1 MFFVMDGLNGKR
13 ATPKLKESMANRKQ
27 KQDSEEESD
36 CPDLEYNYGDTD
48 THLSEMSELYSYSE
62 LDEYQY
68 NIQEFEKMITSLN
81 LNSSWLNLTFEDKHV
96 FMSKLLDNL
105 EVSDKTKRMNA
116 ARCVL
121 YLTQGCWAEC
131 QSDKDQQLNTK
142 ENVLFLY
149 KYGIYNIFIE
159 LLNIEIEPSAQI
171 HRKSQIN
178 CTDSTNLRIIF
189 NVLYT
194 FIEVLRISEFE
205 PGVEYKEFRE
215 NLLSDI
221 GLPFTEDHIVVKLLG
236 MITRFCSGMAPYYPM
251 KKVLLVLWKLIL
263 VLLGGMESLER
274 LKNEYR
280 RNANLPELQEDQIE
294 IIKSMRSSSPPP
306 SSTDMMNAQKRGGTR
321 QKRGLIKQSSLDE
334 SLVVMDLSYQNDED
348 LQDYEDQQMG
358 MDDISSLK
366 NIPDPGDYRP
376 QTPPMPMETKGLPWI
391 PKVRHKDLQFFLDQ
405 TRVKFLG
412 FKLDNDVDTLIGLPE
427 PIHESVA
434 ILKQYMYTSL
444 ADYQI
449 KKEETIQKNPL
460 TMGENEIDQTP
471 AEILYQAMLPNLPQ
485 HMIALLKILLAASP
499 TSKAKSDS
507 INIIADILPVDMP
520 MSFSESVKL
529 ETDINRQKEIV
540 VKAISGILLLLLK
553 HFKANHI
560 YQFEFI
566 SQHLV
571 FANCIPLVIKFL
583 NQNLVSYV
591 SSKNTI
597 PILDFPNCVIGEG
610 PDLSLDNIEV
620 GEFPLCSWRNV
631 YSCINLLRVLN
642 KITKWKHSRIMMLV
656 IFKSAPILKKSLKV
670 RHAMMQLY
678 ILKLLKMQAKY
689 LGRAW
694 RKSNMKTMSTIYQ
707 KVRHRLN
714 DDWAYGNDLEAR
726 PTDFQIEERFLRSA
740 VDKFHARRY
749 SQQYDDEFTPSDFS
763 VNTTLGKPVK
773 LSNEFQQHYEIW
785 MNQEVFQNQ
794 IDWDALITHY

>member
-1 MFFVMDGLNGKR
+1 MDVFVIDKR
-13 ATPKLKESMANRKQ
+13 NTPKLKDSMGRKQ

-48 THLSEMSELYSYSE
+48 THLCEMAELYSYSE
-62 LDEYQY
+62 LEDYQT
-68 NIQEFEKMITSLN
+68 NIQEFERVMKALDFKPSWHSLSIEN
-81 LNSSWLNLTFEDKHV
+81 KNIVAFR
-96 FMSKLLDNL
+96 LLDSL

-121 YLTQGCWAEC
+121 YLLQGCWAEC
-131 QSDKDQQLNTK
+131 QSDKDQQTNAK
-142 ENVLFLY
+142 ENILFLY
-149 KYGIYNIFIE
+149 KFDIYNIFVN
-159 LLNIEIEPSAQI
+159 LLNMEIESVQF
-171 HRKSQIN
+171 HRKTQIN
-178 CTDSTNLRIIF
+178 CTDSTNLKIIL

-194 FIEVLRISEFE
+194 FIEVLRVSEFE
-205 PGVEYKEFRE
+205 TNVEFKEFRE
-215 NLLSDI
+215 NLLLDI
-221 GLPFTEDHIVVKLLG
+221 GLPYTEDHLIVKLLG
-236 MITRFCSGMAPYYPM
+236 MITRFCSGLASYYPM
-251 KKVLLVLWKLIL
+251 KKVLLLLWKLIL
-263 VLLGGMESLER
+263 VLLGGMDKLAI

-280 RNANLPELQEDQIE
+280 KNVELPELQEDPIE

-306 SSTDMMNAQKRGGTR
+306 SSTDMMNAQKRGTR

-348 LQDYEDQQMG
+348 LQDYADQQLG
-358 MDDISSLK
+358 MDDISSMK
-366 NIPDPGDYRP
+366 NIQEINDHRP
-376 QTPPMPMETKGLPWI
+376 QTPPIPLVIKGLPWV
-391 PKVRHKDLQFFLDQ
+391 PKVRQKDIQFFLDQ
-405 TRVKFLG
+405 TRIKFLG
-412 FKLDNDVDTLIGLPE
+412 FKLDNDIETLIGLPD

-449 KKEETIQKNPL
+449 KKEEAIQRNPL
-460 TMGENEIDQTP
+460 IMGKDDVEQTP
-471 AEILYQAMLPNLPQ
+471 AEVLYQAMLPNLPQ

-507 INIIADILPVDMP
+507 INIIADILPVDVP
-520 MSFSESVKL
+520 MSYSESVKL

-583 NQNLVSYV
+583 NQNLVSYI

-597 PILDFPNCVIGEG
+597 AILDFPTCVIGDG
-610 PDLSLDNIEV
+610 PDLSIDNIEI

-740 VDKFHARRY
+740 VEKFHARRY
-749 SQQYDDEFTPSDFS
+749 SQQYDDELTPSDFS
-763 VNTTLGKPVK
+763 ITTALRKPVK
-773 LSNEFQQHYEIW
+773 LTEEFKQNYEIW
-785 MNQEVFQNQ
+785 LDQEVFQNN
-794 IDWDALITHY
+794 IDWNALL

>member
-1 MFFVMDGLNGKR
+1 MDGVVIGKR
-13 ATPKLKESMANRKQ
+13 NTPKLKDFMGRKQ

-36 CPDLEYNYGDTD
+36 CPDLEYNYGDAD
-48 THLSEMSELYSYSE
+48 THLCEMAELYSYSE
-62 LDEYQY
+62 LEDYQT
-68 NIQEFEKMITSLN
+68 NIQEFERVLKALDFKP
-81 LNSSWLNLTFEDKHV
+81 SWHGLSIENKNIV
-96 FMSKLLDNL
+96 ASRLLDSL

-121 YLTQGCWAEC
+121 YLLQGCWAEC
-131 QSDKDQQLNTK
+131 QSDKDQQTNAK
-142 ENVLFLY
+142 ENILFLY
-149 KYGIYNIFIE
+149 KFDIYNIFVN
-159 LLNIEIEPSAQI
+159 LLNMEIESVQF
-171 HRKSQIN
+171 HRKTQIN
-178 CTDSTNLRIIF
+178 CTDSTNLKIIL

-194 FIEVLRISEFE
+194 FIEVLRVSEFE
-205 PGVEYKEFRE
+205 TNVEFKEFRE
-215 NLLSDI
+215 NLLLDI
-221 GLPFTEDHIVVKLLG
+221 GLPYTEDHLIVKLLG
-236 MITRFCSGMAPYYPM
+236 MITRFCSGLAPYYPM
-251 KKVLLVLWKLIL
+251 KKVLLLLWKLIL
-263 VLLGGMESLER
+263 VLLGGMDKLAI

-280 RNANLPELQEDQIE
+280 RNVELPELQEDPIE

-306 SSTDMMNAQKRGGTR
+306 SSTDMMNPQKRGTR

-348 LQDYEDQQMG
+348 LQDYEDQQLG
-358 MDDISSLK
+358 MEDISSMK
-366 NIPDPGDYRP
+366 NIQEINDHRP
-376 QTPPMPMETKGLPWI
+376 QTPPTPLVIKGLPWL
-391 PKVRHKDLQFFLDQ
+391 PKVRQKDIQIFLDQ
-405 TRVKFLG
+405 TRIKFLG
-412 FKLDNDVDTLIGLPE
+412 FKLDNDIETLIGLPD

-449 KKEETIQKNPL
+449 KKEETIQRNPFI
-460 TMGENEIDQTP
+460 MGKDDVEQTP
-471 AEILYQAMLPNLPQ
+471 AEVLYQAMLPNLPQ

-507 INIIADILPVDMP
+507 INIIADILPVDVP

-540 VKAISGILLLLLK
+540 VKAVSGILLLLLK

-583 NQNLVSYV
+583 NQNLVSYI

-597 PILDFPNCVIGEG
+597 AILDFPTCVIGDG
-610 PDLSLDNIEV
+610 PDLSLDNIEI
-620 GEFPLCSWRNV
+620 GDFSLCSWRNV

-763 VNTTLGKPVK
+763 ITSALGKPVK
-773 LSNEFQQHYEIW
+773 LSKEFKKHYEIW
-785 MNQEVFQNQ
+785 LDQEVFQNN
-794 IDWDALITHY
+794 IDWNALLTNFEI

>member
-1 MFFVMDGLNGKR
+1 MDVFGNGKR
-13 ATPKLKESMANRKQ
+13 NTPKLKDSMGRKQ

-48 THLSEMSELYSYSE
+48 THLCEMAELYSYSE
-62 LDEYQY
+62 LEDYQT
-68 NIQEFEKMITSLN
+68 NIQEFERVMKALDFKPSWHN
-81 LNSSWLNLTFEDKHV
+81 LSIENKNIVASR
-96 FMSKLLDNL
+96 LLDSL

-121 YLTQGCWAEC
+121 YLLQGCWAEC
-131 QSDKDQQLNTK
+131 QSDKDQQTNAK
-142 ENVLFLY
+142 ENILFLY
-149 KYGIYNIFIE
+149 KFGVYNIFVN
-159 LLNIEIEPSAQI
+159 LLNMEIESVQF
-171 HRKSQIN
+171 HRKTQIN
-178 CTDSTNLRIIF
+178 CTDSTNLRIIL

-194 FIEVLRISEFE
+194 FIEVLRVSEFE
-205 PGVEYKEFRE
+205 TDVEFKEFRE
-215 NLLSDI
+215 NLLLDI
-221 GLPFTEDHIVVKLLG
+221 GLPYTEDHLIVKLLG
-236 MITRFCSGMAPYYPM
+236 MITRFCSGLASYYPM
-251 KKVLLVLWKLIL
+251 KKVLLLLWKLIL
-263 VLLGGMESLER
+263 VLLGGMDKLAN

-280 RNANLPELQEDQIE
+280 KNVELPELQEDPIE

-306 SSTDMMNAQKRGGTR
+306 SSTDMMNAQKRGTR

-348 LQDYEDQQMG
+348 LQDYEDQQLG
-358 MDDISSLK
+358 MDDISSMK
-366 NIPDPGDYRP
+366 NIQEINDYRP
-376 QTPPMPMETKGLPWI
+376 QTPPTPLVIKGLPWV

-405 TRVKFLG
+405 TRIKFLG
-412 FKLDNDVDTLIGLPE
+412 FKLDNDIETLIGLPD

-449 KKEETIQKNPL
+449 KKEETIQRNPL
-460 TMGENEIDQTP
+460 IMGNDDVEQTP
-471 AEILYQAMLPNLPQ
+471 AEVLYQAMLPNLPQ

-507 INIIADILPVDMP
+507 INIIADILPVDVP

-597 PILDFPNCVIGEG
+597 PILDFPTCVIGDG
-610 PDLSLDNIEV
+610 PDLSLDNIEI

-749 SQQYDDEFTPSDFS
+749 SQQYDDELTPSDFS
-763 VNTTLGKPVK
+763 INTALGKPVK
-773 LSNEFQQHYEIW
+773 LSGEFKQHYKIW
-785 MNQEVFQNQ
+785 LDQEVFQNN
-794 IDWDALITHY
+794 IDWNALVTDFEI

>member
-1 MFFVMDGLNGKR
+1 MDSFNGKR
-13 ATPKLKESMANRKQ
+13 FTPKLKESALNRNK
-27 KQDSEEESD
+27 KQDSEEEFD
-36 CPDLEYNYGDTD
+36 CPDIEYTYGDTD
-48 THLSEMSELYSYSE
+48 THLCEIAELYSYSE
-62 LDEYQY
+62 LEDFQT
-68 NIQEFEKMITSLN
+68 NIQEFEKVMQELN
-81 LNSSWLNLTFEDKHV
+81 LKPAWHSLSMDNKNIVL
-96 FMSKLLDNL
+96 SKLLDLL
-105 EVSDKTKRMNA
+105 EVSDSSKRMNA

-121 YLTQGCWAEC
+121 YLLQGSWAEC
-131 QSDKDQQLNTK
+131 QSDRDQQMNSK

-149 KYGIYNIFIE
+149 KFGVYNIFVN
-159 LLNIEIEPSAQI
+159 LLNMEIDSVQS
-171 HRKSQIN
+171 HRKTQTN
-178 CTDSTNLRIIF
+178 CTDSMNLRLIL

-205 PGVEYKEFRE
+205 TDVEINEFRN
-215 NLLSDI
+215 NLLLEI
-221 GLPFTEDHIVVKLLG
+221 GLPHNQDHIILKLQG
-236 MITRFCSGMAPYYPM
+236 MITKFCSGLAPHYPM
-251 KKVLLVLWKLIL
+251 KKVLLLLWKLIL
-263 VLLGGMESLER
+263 VILGGMNKLAN

-280 RNANLPELQEDQIE
+280 KNVNLSILQEDPIE

-306 SSTDMMNAQKRGGTR
+306 SSTDLINAQKRGNR
-321 QKRGLIKQSSLDE
+321 QKRSLIKQSSLDE
-334 SLVVMDLSYQNDED
+334 SIVVMDLSYQNDDD
-348 LQDYEDQQMG
+348 LSDYEDQQLG
-358 MDDISSLK
+358 MEEITNVK
-366 NIPDPGDYRP
+366 NIPEMSDYLKSEL
-376 QTPPMPMETKGLPWI
+376 PPSPLITKGLPWI
-391 PKVRHKDLQFFLDQ
+391 PKVRHKELQFFLDQ
-405 TRVKFLG
+405 TRIKFLG
-412 FKLDNDVDTLIGLPE
+412 YKLENDTDTLIGLPE
-427 PIHESVA
+427 PIHESVS
-434 ILKQYMYTSL
+434 ILKQYLYTSL

-449 KKEETIQKNPL
+449 KREEMIQKNPMIL
-460 TMGENEIDQTP
+460 GESDYYQQSP
-471 AEILYQAMLPNLPQ
+471 AEILYKAMLPNLPTQ
-485 HMIALLKILLAASP
+485 MIALLKILLAASP

-507 INIIADILPVDMP
+507 INIVADILPVNVP
-520 MSFSESVKL
+520 VSFSESVKL

-540 VKAISGILLLLLK
+540 VKAISGILILLLK

-583 NQNLVSYV
+583 NQNLVTYI

-597 PILDFPNCVIGEG
+597 PLLDFPTCVIGQG
-610 PDLSLDNIEV
+610 PDLDNIEV

-670 RHAMMQLY
+670 RHAMMQNY

-694 RKSNMKTMSTIYQ
+694 RKSNMKTMSNIYQ

-749 SQQYDDEFTPSDFS
+749 SPKCVSIYNTVQY
-763 VNTTLGKPVK
+763 V
-773 LSNEFQQHYEIW
+773 Q
-785 MNQEVFQNQ
+785 
-794 IDWDALITHY
+794 

>member
-1 MFFVMDGLNGKR
+1 
-13 ATPKLKESMANRKQ
+13 
-27 KQDSEEESD
+27 
-36 CPDLEYNYGDTD
+36 
-48 THLSEMSELYSYSE
+48 MSELYSYSE
-62 LDEYQY
+62 LEDFQL
-68 NIQEFEKMITSLN
+68 NIKEFEKVMKSLN
-81 LNSSWLNLTFEDKHV
+81 YNPSWHTLNTNDKRV
-96 FMSKLLDNL
+96 VMAKLFDYL
-105 EVSDKTKRMNA
+105 EMSDKTKRMNA
-116 ARCVL
+116 ARCIL
-121 YLTQGCWAEC
+121 YLIQGCWAEC
-131 QSDKDQQLNTK
+131 QSDKDQQSNAK
-142 ENVLFLY
+142 ENILFLY
-149 KYGIYNIFIE
+149 KFDIYNMFVKF
-159 LLNIEIEPSAQI
+159 LNIEIESSVQP
-171 HRKSQIN
+171 HKKTHVN
-178 CTDSTNLRIIF
+178 CTDSENLKIIL

-194 FIEVLRISEFE
+194 FIEILRISEFE
-205 PGVEYKEFRE
+205 PGNEFKEFRE

-221 GLPFTEDHIVVKLLG
+221 GLPHTEDHIIVKLLG
-236 MITRFCSGMAPYYPM
+236 MITRFCSGMASYYPM
-251 KKVLLVLWKLIL
+251 KKVLLLLWKLIL
-263 VLLGGMESLER
+263 VLLGGMENLAK

-280 RNANLPELQEDQIE
+280 RKANLTEIQEDSIK

-306 SSTDMMNAQKRGGTR
+306 SSTDIMNAPKRGVR
-321 QKRGLIKQSSLDE
+321 QKRGLVKQSSLDE
-334 SLVVMDLSYQNDED
+334 SLTVVDLSYQNDED
-348 LQDYEDQQMG
+348 FQDYEDQQMG
-358 MDDISSLK
+358 MVDISNMK
-366 NIPDPGDYRP
+366 NIPEPINFRP
-376 QTPPMPMETKGLPWI
+376 QTPPMPLESKGLPWV
-391 PKVRHKDLQFFLDQ
+391 PKVRQKDLQFFLDQ
-405 TRVKFLG
+405 TRIKFLG
-412 FKLDNDVDTLIGLPE
+412 FKLENDIDTLIGLPE
-427 PIHESVA
+427 PIHESIA

-449 KKEETIQKNPL
+449 MKEETIQKNPL
-460 TMGENEIDQTP
+460 TMGEKCVDQT
-471 AEILYQAMLPNLPQ
+471 ATEVLYQAMLPNLPQ

-507 INIIADILPVDMP
+507 INIISDILPIDMP

-540 VKAISGILLLLLK
+540 VKAISGILILLLK
-553 HFKANHI
+553 HLKANHI

-597 PILDFPNCVIGEG
+597 PILDFPTCVIGDG
-610 PDLSLDNIEV
+610 PDLSLDNIEI
-620 GEFPLCSWRNV
+620 GEFPLCSWRNI

-694 RKSNMKTMSTIYQ
+694 RKSNMKIMSTIYQ

-749 SQQYDDEFTPSDFS
+749 SQQFDDEFTPSDFYINS
-763 VNTTLGKPVK
+763 ALGKPVK
-773 LSNEFQQHYEIW
+773 LSNEFKHHYEIW
-785 MNQEVFQNQ
+785 LDQEVFQNN
-794 IDWDALITHY
+794 IDWNTLFTYLDI